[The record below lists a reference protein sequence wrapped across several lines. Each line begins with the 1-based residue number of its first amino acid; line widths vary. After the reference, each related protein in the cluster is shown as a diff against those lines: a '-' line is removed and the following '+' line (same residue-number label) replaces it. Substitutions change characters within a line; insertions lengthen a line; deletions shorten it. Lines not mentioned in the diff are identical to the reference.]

1 MFINGV
7 KNLKNDL
14 RIIKTQESLRH
25 ALLVLLKTK
34 PLESITIAELC
45 RLAQINRGTFYLHYK
60 DVHGVFK
67 HYLEVIVEDFRKSY
81 EEPYHQTNFHIQNIE
96 ADMIK
101 IFHHVK
107 KYQDFYQIIFDEQ
120 VPMMNFYMLFD
131 TVRSF
136 MKDSFDENL
145 YGLAKGSNRLSYL
158 ISYQTNAIL
167 GILIEWHRQGYE
179 TPIDELNQHLI
190 SFLSMTR
197 SFHDEK

>member
-1 MFINGV
+1 M
-7 KNLKNDL
+7 KQDL

-25 ALLVLLKTK
+25 ALLSLLKSK

-45 RLAQINRGTFYLHYK
+45 RLAKINRGTFYLHYR

-67 HYLEVIVEDFRKSY
+67 HYLEVIVEDLRQSY
-81 EEPYHQTNFHIQNIE
+81 KEPYYKTNFIIKNIE

-107 KYQDFYQIIFDEQ
+107 KYQDFYKIIFDEKM
-120 VPMMNFYMLFD
+120 PITYYYLLFD

-136 MKDSFDENL
+136 MKETVNKEIQETESDIKID
-145 YGLAKGSNRLSYL
+145 YL

-167 GILIEWHRQGYE
+167 GILIEWHREGYR
-179 TPIDELNQHLI
+179 TSIDELNQQLI
-190 SFLSMTR
+190 AIISINSPF
-197 SFHDEK
+197 KK